1 MSPDRKV
8 EMDDI
13 IKSRIIKFVIGEDKV
28 ECNVHE
34 AVIVNL
40 SEPLRALVT
49 NGMRE
54 SVEARVVW
62 GDVEIDTFTKLSQ
75 FAYENDYT
83 IIDPDEGLD
92 QDQYYTINQ
101 RISKFHTRDYKF
113 KTKFAREFLANSLD
127 EARHGTFSDWDK
139 QLEQAR
145 SHSHEL
151 YMSHVRL
158 YILADRYAV
167 FGLMS
172 LSVQKIRDV
181 LVNNPLDGEFF
192 ATVWKLLA
200 FVWPRTKSEDE
211 LKTLLLGILLLDLEE
226 ATKSPE
232 AANVFANTPEIAA
245 ALILMPSA
253 EYWNGISLNSVY
265 PIRT

>member
-13 IKSRIIKFVIGEDKV
+13 IKSRNIKFVIGEDQV

-54 SVEARVVW
+54 SVEARVVRE
-62 GDVEIDTFTKLSQ
+62 DVEIDTFTKLSQ

-92 QDQYYTINQ
+92 QDDYYTINQ
-101 RISKFHTRDYKF
+101 RICKVATGEYTL
-113 KTKFAREFLANSLD
+113 KTEFASEFVGKSLE
-127 EARHGTFSDWDK
+127 EARHGTFGDWHK
-139 QLEQAR
+139 QFLQPR
-145 SHSHEL
+145 SHSHEH

-172 LSVQKIRDV
+172 LSIQKIRDM
-181 LVNNPLDGEFF
+181 LVNNPLDGELF

-200 FVWPRTKSEDE
+200 FIWPRTKPKDE
-211 LKTLLLGILLLDLEE
+211 LRTLLLGLLLLDLEE

-253 EYWNGISLNSVY
+253 EYWNGISLDSFVIN
-265 PIRT
+265 P